1 MKLLRR
7 TKSLPLDERLAA
19 LAEAADLA
27 EGRLDTGAVEAAR
40 AVVARAGARRRL
52 SVDHT
57 VVALAGAT
65 GSGKSSLFN
74 ALSGTSLAGV
84 GVTRPTTS
92 AAQAAMWG
100 AEGAGPLLDW
110 LDIPRRHVVDDT
122 SAVDGA
128 PSSPRDGQEPLPGLI
143 LLDLPDHD
151 SIELAHRLEV
161 DRLVNVV
168 DLLVWVLDPQKY
180 ADAAVHERY
189 LRPLSR
195 HRDVMMIV
203 LNQVDRLTPSS
214 AGRCLNDLRRL
225 LDEDGLRG
233 VPVLATSAPRHEGVE
248 ELRSALAR
256 RVADRRAWAA
266 RLGADAVTAAD
277 TLAVAACDDP
287 SKDADGRA
295 HPVADQALTDL
306 GGRAEAAERAVG
318 GELAGPLTAAL
329 AEAAGVPL
337 VVAAVAKAHR
347 HRSITATGWPVTRW
361 LRRFRPDPLRRLRVG
376 VPPSGHALIST
387 TARSDTPALP
397 WSDTAG
403 GTAPVPRSGTA
414 PVPRSG
420 TASGT
425 APFPR
430 SSVAGGPPSAPGSR
444 AAEGTAAVPGSGA
457 AEGVAAI
464 AREGAPG
471 VRRGGTP
478 AVPGSGAAGG
488 ADAAL
493 PAVGAAPQGPSR
505 GPSGSATPA
514 VRRARTAPVIGR
526 TSIPPATAIQ
536 RSQMDMAI
544 REAAAEAAE
553 GLPEPWA
560 LAVRR
565 ASRSRADELAD
576 RLDQAVS
583 VASVGAGRRPRWW
596 RAVGVLQ
603 WLVFAVMI
611 AGLLW
616 LSALFLVD
624 YMRLPEVPTPTLGVV
639 PWPTV
644 LLAGGAALG
653 VLIALLC
660 RLLAAIGGRR
670 RARKARKALCSSVD
684 TVGRELVLDPM
695 RAELSRTR
703 DFAAHLTTARS

>member
-1 MKLLRR
+1 M
-7 TKSLPLDERLAA
+7 SLDERLAA

-27 EGRLDTGAVEAAR
+27 EGRLDTGAVEDAR
-40 AVVARAGARRRL
+40 VVVARAGARRRL

-110 LDIPRRHVVDDT
+110 LEIPRRHGVDDGST
-122 SAVDGA
+122 VDGV
-128 PSSPRDGQEPLPGLI
+128 PSDRRDSLAGLI

-161 DRLVNVV
+161 DRLVDVV

-233 VPVLATSAPRHEGVE
+233 VPVLATSVPRHDGVE

-277 TLAVAACDDP
+277 TLAVAACADP
-287 SKDADGRA
+287 SRDGDGRA
-295 HPVADQALTDL
+295 HPVAEQAVTDL
-306 GGRAEAAERAVG
+306 GGRAEAAERAVD

-347 HRSITATGWPVTRW
+347 HRSIAATGWPVTRW

-376 VPPSGHALIST
+376 VPPSGHALISA
-387 TARSDTPALP
+387 TARSGTADGTAAVARSGEGTPA
-397 WSDTAG
+397 A
-403 GTAPVPRSGTA
+403 PRSGTPA
-414 PVPRSG
+414 IR
-420 TASGT
+420 
-425 APFPR
+425 
-430 SSVAGGPPSAPGSR
+430 PS
-444 AAEGTAAVPGSGA
+444 
-457 AEGVAAI
+457 
-464 AREGAPG
+464 
-471 VRRGGTP
+471 GTP
-478 AVPGSGAAGG
+478 AVPPSGAAGG
-488 ADAAL
+488 TPAA
-493 PAVGAAPQGPSR
+493 AGAPPQGPAR
-505 GPSGSATPA
+505 GPAGPTTPA
-514 VRRARTAPVIGR
+514 VRRASTVPVIGR

-544 REAAAEAAE
+544 REAAAEAAT

-583 VASVGAGRRPRWW
+583 VTSVGAGRRPHWW

-603 WLVFAVMI
+603 WLVFAVMV

-644 LLAGGAALG
+644 LAAGGAALG

-660 RLLAAIGGRR
+660 RLLASIGGRR
-670 RARKARKALCSSVD
+670 RARKARKALWSSVD

-695 RAELSRTR
+695 RAELARTR
-703 DFAAHLTTARS
+703 DFAARLTAARS